1 MATGQPETTGPDAP
15 DSAERPGPGT
25 ARQHAQPGTAQQ
37 HQQPGT
43 AGQHHPADGAR
54 HRPTRRA
61 AVLRAVGLI
70 AVVAA
75 WLAIAAFGGPAIGS
89 LSSVQSNDQESFL
102 PSGAESVRATNAAAG
117 FVESGSLPA
126 FVIFETGGPAAT
138 PEQLASWQAFAQ
150 GLPAQPVNPDDPSL
164 GTIGDYLV
172 PGPGGQPAPIPVVP
186 SQDGQAALV
195 LVPLSADAVTTV
207 DAEGE
212 DPLGDVVDGIR
223 AAGDA
228 AAAGGEV
235 HIAGP
240 AGLIADLG
248 AAFAG
253 IDGLL
258 LLVALSAVLLILI
271 LVYRAFALPFVVLF
285 TSVSALAAAGG
296 VVYLL
301 AKNGVLTLNGQ
312 SQGILFILVVG
323 AATDYALLL
332 VSRYREELTLVES
345 KATAMGR
352 AWRACIEPIA
362 ASAGT
367 VIIGL
372 LCLLLSDLNSNRS
385 LGPVG
390 AIGIASSFVAAMTLL
405 PALLMAG
412 RWLFWPRIPH
422 PAPHHGRHEAG
433 PAADADGRGALRPDD
448 PVDSATLDSAT
459 DSASVDGA
467 ADARTAGAGGL
478 WGRIS
483 AFVGRHP
490 RRIWIVTTI
499 ALAIACLFVPTL
511 KASGTSQTDVFLT
524 DVDSIAGQD
533 ALSEHFPGG
542 SGNPVVII
550 APEAAAAEVIAAVG
564 AVPGI
569 SSPPAALTAAGAGPQ
584 AAGQPPLVVDGTV
597 QIQAT
602 LSAAADS
609 EDAENTVRAVRE
621 AVHAIP
627 GFENQVLV
635 GGNTAIQIDTVDT
648 SARDLRVII
657 PVVLVAVL
665 IVLIL
670 LLRSLIAALLV
681 VVATVLSFGSA
692 LGVSAL
698 VFNHLFGFPGSDPA
712 VPLFAFVFLVA
723 LGIDYSIFLMT
734 RAREEV
740 AFFGPREGV
749 LRGLRVTG
757 GVITSAGLVLAAT
770 FAALAVIPILFL
782 AQIAFIVAFGV
793 LLDTFVV
800 RTLLVPAVAVD
811 MGAFTWWPVRPKP
824 TRHQLAHRGPARVDE
839 PASVG

>member
-1 MATGQPETTGPDAP
+1 MPAGQRETTSPDEPLSDEAAP
-15 DSAERPGPGT
+15 
-25 ARQHAQPGTAQQ
+25 
-37 HQQPGT
+37 
-43 AGQHHPADGAR
+43 R
-54 HRPTRRA
+54 HLSSRRRA
-61 AVLRAVGLI
+61 VFRAVGLI

-117 FVESGSLPA
+117 FEESGSLPA
-126 FVIFETGGPAAT
+126 FVIFETGGPPAT

-150 GLPAQPVNPDDPSL
+150 GLPAQPANPDDPSL
-164 GTIGDYLV
+164 GTIADFLV
-172 PGPGGQPAPIPVVP
+172 PGPAGQPAPIPVVP
-186 SQDGQAALV
+186 SQDGQAVLV

-223 AAGDA
+223 VAAEA

-285 TSVSALAAAGG
+285 TSISALAGAGG

-301 AKNGVLTLNGQ
+301 AKNEVLTLNGQ

-345 KATAMGR
+345 TFTAMGR
-352 AWRACIEPIA
+352 AWRACVEPIA

-412 RWLFWPRIPH
+412 RWLFWPRIPR
-422 PAPHHGRHEAG
+422 PGPHHGRHEA
-433 PAADADGRGALRPDD
+433 PPAPSAADGTRGVAADRDGPGAHRTGAEGL
-448 PVDSATLDSAT
+448 
-459 DSASVDGA
+459 DGA
-467 ADARTAGAGGL
+467 AGDPDGAEAGDPRAVGTGGL

-483 AFVGRHP
+483 AFVGAHP
-490 RRIWIVTTI
+490 RRIWIITTI
-499 ALAIACLFVPTL
+499 ALAVACLFVPTL

-524 DVDSIAGQD
+524 DVDSIAGQE
-533 ALSEHFPGG
+533 ALGEHFPGG

-550 APEAAAAEVIAAVG
+550 APEAAADEVIATVG

-569 SSPPAALTAAGAGPQ
+569 SAPPTAVTAAGAGPQ
-584 AAGQPPLVVDGTV
+584 SAGQPPLVVDGTV

-602 LSAAADS
+602 LTAAADS
-609 EDAENTVRAVRE
+609 EDAENTVRAVRD

-627 GFENQVLV
+627 GVENQVLV

-648 SARDLRVII
+648 SSRDLRVII
-657 PVVLVAVL
+657 PVVLLAVL

-698 VFNHLFGFPGSDPA
+698 VFNNLFGFPGSDPA

-800 RTLLVPAVAVD
+800 RTLLVPAIAVD
-811 MGAFTWWPVRPKP
+811 MGAFTWWPIRPKP
-824 TRHQLAHRGPARVDE
+824 TRHQLAHRGPARVEE
-839 PASVG
+839 PAPVA